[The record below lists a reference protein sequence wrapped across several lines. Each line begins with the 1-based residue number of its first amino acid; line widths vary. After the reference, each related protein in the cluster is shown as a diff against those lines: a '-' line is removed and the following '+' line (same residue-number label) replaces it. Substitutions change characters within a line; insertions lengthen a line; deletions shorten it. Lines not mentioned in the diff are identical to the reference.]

1 MMRAE
6 LDLLCQVA
14 RVGEGG
20 KSGEVG
26 SHTRPAPLLELTEG
40 EIRMAARQRMTVS
53 PAQGKGGWTLSIAGA
68 GENTYR
74 TKAEA
79 VKAGASKGRQNGHAQ
94 LVIKGRNGRIQ
105 SERTYGADP
114 RRTKG

>member
-1 MMRAE
+1 
-6 LDLLCQVA
+6 
-14 RVGEGG
+14 
-20 KSGEVG
+20 
-26 SHTRPAPLLELTEG
+26 
-40 EIRMAARQRMTVS
+40 MAARQRLTVS
-53 PAQGKGGWTLSIAGA
+53 PVQGKGGWTLSIAGA

-114 RRTKG
+114 RRRKG